1 MLVISFIQV
10 YFMVGVINHLQV
22 FFLLFFVSPII
33 YYCFIIIFKEYLLN
47 INWRVSHLYP
57 FVMLL
62 KLINLTY
69 IISIYKYF
77 INNYF
82 LFKF

>member
-1 MLVISFIQV
+1 MLVISFIQE
-10 YFMVGVINHLQV
+10 YFMVEFIDYLPV
-22 FFLLFFVSPII
+22 FLIFFVSPII